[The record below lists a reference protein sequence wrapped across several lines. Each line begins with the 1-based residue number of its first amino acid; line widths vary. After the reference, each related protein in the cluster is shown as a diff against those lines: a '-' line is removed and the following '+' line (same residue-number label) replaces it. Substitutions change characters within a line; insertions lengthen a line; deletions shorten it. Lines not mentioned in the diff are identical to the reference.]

1 MKKLRKLKNSDEG
14 VVGIIIAF
22 LLTGLIVVVI
32 SIIQTVYVPKWME
45 QAEAEHMEVVADQF
59 SQLKFAIDTQSAIKQ
74 KDTPISTSITL
85 GNKDMP
91 FLTSN
96 KAYGSLEILSDEC
109 IITVRNDL
117 KSNPYN
123 HNFSII
129 KYTCQNNYFLDQS
142 YIFEAGAV
150 IINQDE
156 GNIMAIK
163 PAFNVTYE
171 ENVNISFTIIDIQ
184 TIGNKRS
191 VGGYGTYPIQ
201 TEYLRSDPSTI
212 TINNVRNI
220 TIITNYPNSWQNF
233 INKTLINSGL
243 NYGHEKDFWID
254 TNTNM
259 GKITV
264 EFNDLPIVNL
274 NLRIIEISAQ
284 IAPGWIENKY

>member
-1 MKKLRKLKNSDEG
+1 MKKLRKLKNSNEG

-45 QAEAEHMEVVADQF
+45 EAEAEHMEMVADQF

-109 IITVRNDL
+109 IIKIIDSLDN
-117 KSNPYN
+117 KYMYN
-123 HNFSII
+123 ISII

-150 IINQDE
+150 IINQID
-156 GNIMAIK
+156 GNVMAIK
-163 PAFNVTYE
+163 PAFNVTN
-171 ENVNISFTIIDIQ
+171 ENDVNISFTIIDIK
-184 TIGNKRS
+184 TIGEKRS
-191 VGGYGTYPIQ
+191 IGGYGTYPIQ
-201 TEYLRSDPSTI
+201 TEYSTSNPHPI
-212 TINNVRNI
+212 QNI
-220 TIITNYPNSWQNF
+220 DMVKSIKISSNYPNSWRNF
-233 INKTLINSGL
+233 ISKTLINSVL
-243 NYGHEKDFWID
+243 KDYFSININENEVEIIFTSNYP
-254 TNTNM
+254 N
-259 GKITV
+259 
-264 EFNDLPIVNL
+264 VNL
-274 NLRIIEISAQ
+274 KLVNIGAQ
-284 IAPGWIENKY
+284 IAPGWIENIKGV

>member
-45 QAEAEHMEVVADQF
+45 QTEAEHMEMVADQF

-109 IITVRNDL
+109 TITITEITEDNL
-117 KSNPYN
+117 TLN
-123 HNFSII
+123 HSYPVNII
-129 KYTCQNNYFLDQS
+129 KYTCQNNYFLEQS

-150 IINQDE
+150 IINQID
-156 GNIMAIK
+156 GNVMAIK
-163 PAFNVTYE
+163 PTFVVKNE
-171 ENVNISFTIIDIQ
+171 KDINFIIINIS
-184 TIGNKRS
+184 TIGNKS
-191 VGGYGTYPIQ
+191 SIGGYGTYPIQ
-201 TEYLRSDPSTI
+201 TEYSSSNPSPI
-212 TINNVRNI
+212 PLDIIDNVRNI
-220 TIITNYPNSWQNF
+220 TISTNYPISWRNF
-233 INKTLINSGL
+233 ISKTLADSDLYNDFVIN
-243 NYGHEKDFWID
+243 NH
-254 TNTNM
+254 TNE
-259 GKITV
+259 V
-264 EFNDLPIVNL
+264 EVSFPTDYPNVNIQL
-274 NLRIIEISAQ
+274 VNISAQ
-284 IAPGWIENKY
+284 IAPGWIENIKGD

>member
-1 MKKLRKLKNSDEG
+1 MKKLRKLKNSNEG

-109 IITVRNDL
+109 TITITEITEDNL
-117 KSNPYN
+117 TLN
-123 HNFSII
+123 HSFPVKII
-129 KYTCQNNYFLDQS
+129 KYNCQNNYFLEQS

-150 IINQDE
+150 IINQID
-156 GNIMAIK
+156 GNVMAIK
-163 PAFNVTYE
+163 PAFIVKNEKDINITII
-171 ENVNISFTIIDIQ
+171 NIS
-184 TIGNKRS
+184 TIGDKS
-191 VGGYGTYPIQ
+191 SIGGYGTYPIQ
-201 TEYLRSDPSTI
+201 TEYSTSNPSPI
-212 TINNVRNI
+212 PNVMNI
-220 TIITNYPNSWQNF
+220 TISTNYPISWRNF
-233 INKTLINSGL
+233 ISKTLADSDLYNDFVI
-243 NYGHEKDFWID
+243 EKHANKVDVSFP
-254 TNTNM
+254 TYYPN
-259 GKITV
+259 
-264 EFNDLPIVNL
+264 VNIQL
-274 NLRIIEISAQ
+274 VNISAQ
-284 IAPGWIENKY
+284 ISPGWIENIKGD

>member
-1 MKKLRKLKNSDEG
+1 MKILRKLKNSDEG

-109 IITVRNDL
+109 IITIRDNNS
-117 KSNPYN
+117 KSYSYPI
-123 HNFSII
+123 SII
-129 KYTCQNNYFLDQS
+129 KYACQNNYFLEQS

-150 IINQDE
+150 IISQID
-156 GNIMAIK
+156 GNVMAIN
-163 PAFNVTYE
+163 PAFIVT
-171 ENVNISFTIIDIQ
+171 NKVDFIISFTIINIS
-184 TIGNKRS
+184 TIGNKS
-191 VGGYGTYPIQ
+191 SIGGYGTYPIQ
-201 TEYLRSDPSTI
+201 TEYSASNPSPIPMDRIDNVSYI
-212 TINNVRNI
+212 TIS
-220 TIITNYPNSWQNF
+220 TNYPNSWNNF
-233 INKTLINSGL
+233 FSKTLINSGL
-243 NYGHEKDFWID
+243 KA
-254 TNTNM
+254 NTTIYEN
-259 GKITV
+259 KVVVKFI
-264 EFNDLPIVNL
+264 ELPKVNIQL
-274 NLRIIEISAQ
+274 VNISAQ
-284 IAPGWIENKY
+284 IAPGWIENIKGA